1 MEPTNDDPRRSLRRG
16 VYLLLAITALAS
28 AAGRIMAVRAATGE
42 TPMLS
47 ANDRSRWCTI
57 AALVNHG
64 TYQIDSL
71 VALRDPET
79 RRRHWHSIDLVRHRG
94 HDGREHYY
102 SSKPTLLPTLLAGQY
117 WLIQKTLGLDIVEN
131 PFYVMRLMLLVTN
144 GLLLGLL
151 FILLA
156 NMVERYGQTDW
167 GRMGVFAVATWGT
180 FLTTF
185 AVTLNN
191 HLPAAVSVLLAV
203 WLACG
208 IKRSSSASRWPFFA
222 CGLAAG
228 FAVANELPALA
239 FLALLAVWLYRLSAV
254 RTLSGFVPGVLLVAL
269 AFFGTNHLA
278 HGSWKP
284 AYAHRHD
291 GPLLG
296 EIQPNA
302 VHVVGTDEEAQVE
315 IDYEKLNQ
323 ALVKHSIV
331 IDKSAIVVATGTS
344 NRWNL
349 WDRRSQTRLALVLGE
364 GRVGVHAWGNW
375 YEYAGSYWNNP
386 QGIDQGENSRF
397 VYLFHALIGHHGVF
411 SLTPVWFLAAWGAV
425 CCWRLP
431 RHDLG
436 PVALSALLLTLVCVG
451 FYVARPL
458 NDRNYG
464 GVCCGFRW
472 LFWLI
477 PIWTLCLIPALDR
490 LASSKV
496 LRRVTWLALA
506 VSVFSATYAAMN
518 PWSHPWI
525 YQLWLGVGGLSS

>member
-1 MEPTNDDPRRSLRRG
+1 MELTRDDPGRSFRRS
-16 VYLLLAITALAS
+16 VYWLLAIAALSS
-28 AAGRIMAVRAATGE
+28 AAGRIMAVRATTGE

-64 TYQIDSL
+64 TYEIDAL
-71 VALRDPET
+71 VALRDAQT
-79 RRRHWHSIDLVRHRG
+79 KRRHWHSIDMVRHRG
-94 HDGREHYY
+94 YDGREHYY

-117 WLIQKTLGLDIVEN
+117 WLIQKTLGLDIVKN
-131 PFYVMRLMLLVTN
+131 PFYVMRLMLVLTN
-144 GLLLGLL
+144 GFLLGLL
-151 FILLA
+151 FLSLA
-156 NMVERYGQTDW
+156 SMLERYGKTDW
-167 GRMGVFAVATWGT
+167 GRIGVFAVATWGT
-180 FLTTF
+180 FLTTV

-208 IKRSSSASRWPFFA
+208 IKRASSPGYWSFLA
-222 CGLAAG
+222 CGMVAG

-239 FLALLAVWLYRLSAV
+239 FLVLLAAWLYRLSARYMV
-254 RTLSGFVPGVLLVAL
+254 SGFVPGVLLVSL
-269 AFFGTNHLA
+269 AFFGTNYLA

-291 GPLLG
+291 GPLLTQINQ
-296 EIQPNA
+296 EA
-302 VHVVGTDEEAQVE
+302 ARVVDRNEGAELE
-315 IDYEKLNQ
+315 IDYEVLNR
-323 ALVKHSIV
+323 ALEKDSVV
-331 IDKSAIVVATGTS
+331 IDRSAIVVATGIA

-349 WDRRSQTRLALVLGE
+349 WDRRSQTRLALVQDG
-364 GRVGVHAWGNW
+364 GQVRVHEWGNW

-386 QGIDQGENSRF
+386 QGIDQGEPSRF
-397 VYLFHALIGHHGVF
+397 AYLCNTLVGHHGVF
-411 SLTPVWFLAAWGAV
+411 SLTPVWLLAVWGSV
-425 CCWRLP
+425 CCWRVP
-431 RHDLG
+431 GHDLR
-436 PVALSALLLTLVCVG
+436 PVAVSAFLLTVVCVG

-477 PIWTLCLIPALDR
+477 PIWTLCLLPALDR
-490 LASSKV
+490 VASSGW

-506 VSVFSATYAAMN
+506 VSVFSATYASMN

-525 YQLWLGVGGLSS
+525 YQLWVFLGWLPV